1 MRYLTKNEVILINM
15 LTVQLHGGQFMP
27 PNNLLNEGALDYLLG
42 IVSSD
47 VFGEPLYPTLSD
59 KTGLYMYSIISN
71 HIFSDGNKR
80 TGLEASILF
89 LDLNGCRI
97 NRLLSKEIVFD
108 FTMKVASGQ
117 SSLEECQDW
126 FARHIVPEYL

>member
-1 MRYLTKNEVILINM
+1 MRYLTKNEVILINK

-59 KTGLYMYSIISN
+59 KTGLY
-71 HIFSDGNKR
+71 
-80 TGLEASILF
+80 
-89 LDLNGCRI
+89 
-97 NRLLSKEIVFD
+97 VFYNL
-108 FTMKVASGQ
+108 Q
-117 SSLEECQDW
+117 SH
-126 FARHIVPEYL
+126 F